1 MQRIDHPLPSGS
13 LGGNRSISSFHFG
26 TAGSG
31 EKVYIQASLHADEL
45 PGMLTAWQ
53 LKQRLAALEAEGRLQ
68 GEIVLVPV
76 ANPIGLDQHLNGVA
90 LGRFELQSGQ
100 NFNRH
105 YPAFAAEIFAE
116 LRQELGSDAAA
127 NTRRI
132 RQLLL
137 QKVAAIQPVS
147 ELAALRKTLMLLAC
161 DADVVLDLHCDC
173 AAAMHLYTGTPLWE
187 QCEPL
192 ARYLNAACTL
202 LAEDSGD
209 NPFDEA
215 CSQLWWQLRD
225 LARDAGLEAAIAMA
239 CLSVTVELRGQ
250 ADVNHDFA
258 RQDADAILAF
268 LTHRGVIR
276 GDAPALP
283 ALRYPATPLAGSE
296 NLLAPHAGVVHY
308 YLAAGQLVNSGDH
321 IADVIDPVND
331 RVSAVRANRAGML
344 YATESRHYLTAGQW
358 LAKVASADAFK
369 TGKLL
374 SA

>member
-53 LKQRLAALEAEGRLQ
+53 LKQRLAALEAAGRLQ

-116 LRQELGSDAAA
+116 LRQELGCDAAA

-225 LARDAGLEAAIAMA
+225 MAAAANLDAAIDMA
-239 CLSVTVELRGQ
+239 CLSVTIELRGQ
-250 ADVNHDFA
+250 ADVSHA
-258 RQDADAILAF
+258 LAAQDAEAIIAF
-268 LTHRGVIR
+268 LQHRGVIA
-276 GDAPALP
+276 GTAPALP
-283 ALRYPATPLAGSE
+283 ELRYPATPLAGSDS
-296 NLLAPHAGVVHY
+296 LLAPHPGVVHY
-308 YLAAGQLVNSGDH
+308 HLQSGTIVAAGDA
-321 IADVIDPVND
+321 IADIVDPVND
-331 RVSAVRANRAGML
+331 RVTTLRASRPGML
-344 YATESRHYLTAGQW
+344 YATESRHYAITGQW
-358 LAKVASADAFK
+358 LAKVATPESFK

>member
-1 MQRIDHPLPSGS
+1 MQRIDHPLAGGS
-13 LGGNRSISSFHFG
+13 LGSSRSVSSFHFG

-53 LKQRLAALEAEGRLQ
+53 LKQRLAALEAEGRLA
-68 GEIVLVPV
+68 GEVVLVPV
-76 ANPIGLDQHLNGVA
+76 ANPIGLDQQLNGVA

-137 QKVAAIQPVS
+137 QKVAAIQPAS

-173 AAAMHLYTGTPLWE
+173 AAALHLYTGTPLWQ

-192 ARYLNAACTL
+192 ARYLDAACTL

-283 ALRYPATPLAGSE
+283 ELRYPATPLAGSE
-296 NLLAPHAGVVHY
+296 SLLAPHAGVVHY

-344 YATESRHYLTAGQW
+344 YATESRHYLSAGQW

>member
-1 MQRIDHPLPSGS
+1 MQRIDHPLASGS
-13 LGGNRSISSFHFG
+13 LGTARGISSFHFG

-31 EKVYIQASLHADEL
+31 EKIYIQASLHADEL
-45 PGMLTAWQ
+45 PGMLTAWH
-53 LKQRLAALEAEGRLQ
+53 LKQRLAALEAEGRLS
-68 GEIVLVPV
+68 GEVVLVPV
-76 ANPIGLDQHLNGVA
+76 ANPIGLDQNLNGVA
-90 LGRFELQSGQ
+90 LGRFELHTGQ

-105 YPAFAAEIFAE
+105 YPAFATEIFAE
-116 LRQELGSDAAA
+116 LQHQLGSDAAA
-127 NTRRI
+127 NTRLI

-137 QKVAAIQPVS
+137 QKVAAIQPAS
-147 ELAALRKTLMLLAC
+147 ELAAQRKQLMLLAC

-173 AAAMHLYTGTPLWE
+173 AAALHLYTGTPLWQ

-192 ARYLNAACTL
+192 ARYLDAACTL

-225 LARDAGLEAAIAMA
+225 LAQAAGSKAAIAMA

-250 ADVNHDFA
+250 ADVNHNFA
-258 RQDADAILAF
+258 RQDADAIIAF

-308 YLAAGQLVNSGDH
+308 YLKAGCIVNSGDH
-321 IADVIDPVND
+321 IADVIDPIND
-331 RVSAVRANRAGML
+331 RVTAVRANRGGML
-344 YATESRHYLTAGQW
+344 YATESRHYVTAGQW

>member
-187 QCEPL
+187 RCEPL

>member
-225 LARDAGLEAAIAMA
+225 LARDAGLEVAIAMA